1 MDNLELYNKV
11 REVPERAK
19 KKIEGGNI
27 DGFTDISPM
36 WRIETLT
43 EQFGV
48 CGFGWKYT
56 ITRQWLE
63 ASPETQELAA
73 FCNIQLFI
81 KIGNEWSTPI
91 EGTGGSIFT
100 RKTKSGV
107 KMNDEAY
114 KMALTDALSV
124 ACKALGVGANV
135 YWGDDKYNDK
145 TKDHAAKKPTD
156 EQIKKLELLGV
167 VDKQGKANLQG
178 IANWC
183 HKTLAEL
190 TAADVE
196 KAIAE
201 KIKEKAAEKAGADN
215 E

>member
-1 MDNLELYNKV
+1 MENLELYNSL
-11 REVPERAK
+11 RAVPETAK
-19 KKIEGGNI
+19 KTITAGRLKGK
-27 DGFTDISPM
+27 TDINPM
-36 WRIETLT
+36 WRIEKLT
-43 EQFGV
+43 ETFGPV
-48 CGFGWKYT
+48 GFGWYYT
-56 ITRQWLE
+56 IDKQWIE
-63 ASPETQELAA
+63 PSPETKELAA
-73 FCNIQLFI
+73 FCDITLYV
-81 KIGNEWSTPI
+81 KYGGEWSKGI
-91 EGTGGSIFT
+91 EGTGGSTFVAKET
-100 RKTKSGV
+100 NGLYCS
-107 KMNDEAY
+107 DEAY

-124 ACKALGVGANV
+124 SCKALGVAADV
-135 YWGDDKYNDK
+135 YWDK
-145 TKDHAAKKPTD
+145 TETKYAKAEAPKKPT
-156 EQIKKLELLGV
+156 EAQIKKLELLGV